1 MISAMTKLRNIS
13 LGNWIF
19 ISMIL
24 GLIVGLFL
32 NFYVDDYFIKN
43 IILMDNIFYVCGN
56 GFIKLLRMLVV
67 PLVFFSIV
75 VGVASIS
82 DIRKLSKI
90 GGTTIILYMITT
102 TVAVIMAISISN
114 LLQPG
119 IGLSFSNVEQM
130 SNVTFN
136 QTFSD
141 TVLNFIPDN
150 PINSLANGDMIP
162 IIIFAVIIGVVISR
176 LKEETKVVNDFFVQS
191 DRIMM
196 EMTAIIIKFA
206 PIGVFCLMAKTFGDL
221 GLGAILPLI
230 KLIGCV
236 IVCVCIQL
244 FVVYPTLFAVLTK
257 LNPIRFFKKFIPV
270 MIFAFNACSSNAT
283 IPINLEKL
291 SELGVNK
298 DVSSFTIPL
307 GATIN
312 MDGTSIMQACTVMFA
327 AQAYGFDLGISAII
341 TIIFTTLIASVGTPG
356 VPGGALI
363 TLNMVFNSV
372 GLPLS
377 VIGVVYGID
386 RILNMFCV
394 VANVVGDAMCTII
407 VSLKNDSMDVEVFNG
422 EKPPNFAEYTN

>member
-1 MISAMTKLRNIS
+1 
-13 LGNWIF
+13 
-19 ISMIL
+19 
-24 GLIVGLFL
+24 
-32 NFYVDDYFIKN
+32 
-43 IILMDNIFYVCGN
+43 
-56 GFIKLLRMLVV
+56 
-67 PLVFFSIV
+67 
-75 VGVASIS
+75 
-82 DIRKLSKI
+82 
-90 GGTTIILYMITT
+90 
-102 TVAVIMAISISN
+102 
-114 LLQPG
+114 
-119 IGLSFSNVEQM
+119 
-130 SNVTFN
+130 
-136 QTFSD
+136 
-141 TVLNFIPDN
+141 
-150 PINSLANGDMIP
+150 MIP

-422 EKPPNFAEYTN
+422 EKPPNFTEYTN

>member
-1 MISAMTKLRNIS
+1 MMISAMTKLRNIS

-312 MDGTSIMQACTVMFA
+312 MDGTSSMQACTVMFA
-327 AQAYGFDLGISAII
+327 AQTYGCDLGISAII
-341 TIIFTTLIASVGTPG
+341 TIIINLINNFIH
-356 VPGGALI
+356 I
-363 TLNMVFNSV
+363 T
-372 GLPLS
+372 
-377 VIGVVYGID
+377 
-386 RILNMFCV
+386 
-394 VANVVGDAMCTII
+394 
-407 VSLKNDSMDVEVFNG
+407 
-422 EKPPNFAEYTN
+422 